1 MRERKVIRYIMKN
14 YAKPPGSQKSKL
26 IYRFAGFLKIKY
38 EFIKSF
44 VPYIKCLPNA
54 VALYDK

>member
-1 MRERKVIRYIMKN
+1 MKN

-38 EFIKSF
+38 EFIEPF